1 MKPRERTATGRE
13 FLSHVFT
20 TWISSRELDQYIR
33 CIFAV
38 HIIFILRISIVG
50 ANYKLKQQN
59 CKYSSH
65 VLAKVIT
72 AKKSLFVLGS
82 LRKEGMSQE
91 EVDHLFNAIVL
102 PNFSYALPVY
112 GASDSDLSV
121 IQNFLDRCMKRKFMS
136 KNVNIRDLLEKADKT
151 LYKKRS
157 NDPECPFF
165 QFLPKEKNM
174 RYNLRNTSVSV
185 PRIYT
190 DRFKNVFSN
199 RIIFR
204 CDM

>member
-1 MKPRERTATGRE
+1 
-13 FLSHVFT
+13 
-20 TWISSRELDQYIR
+20 
-33 CIFAV
+33 
-38 HIIFILRISIVG
+38 
-50 ANYKLKQQN
+50 
-59 CKYSSH
+59 
-65 VLAKVIT
+65 
-72 AKKSLFVLGS
+72 
-82 LRKEGMSQE
+82 MSQE

-185 PRIYT
+185 PRVYT
-190 DRFKNVFSN
+190 DRFKNVFNN

-204 CDM
+204 YDM

>member
-1 MKPRERTATGRE
+1 MDEPNY
-13 FLSHVFT
+13 FLPP
-20 TWISSRELDQYIR
+20 SSR
-33 CIFAV
+33 
-38 HIIFILRISIVG
+38 
-50 ANYKLKQQN
+50 
-59 CKYSSH
+59 
-65 VLAKVIT
+65 
-72 AKKSLFVLGS
+72 
-82 LRKEGMSQE
+82 RKRPQLQRR
-91 EVDHLFNAIVL
+91 V
-102 PNFSYALPVY
+102 
-112 GASDSDLSV
+112 
-121 IQNFLDRCMKRKFMS
+121 
-136 KNVNIRDLLEKADKT
+136 VNIRDLLEKADKT

-204 CDM
+204 YAMYIVYLSLYCNLGYVVLS

>member
-1 MKPRERTATGRE
+1 MLDRYSINPLLKPLLTLHG
-13 FLSHVFT
+13 H
-20 TWISSRELDQYIR
+20 YIDTPSTSG
-33 CIFAV
+33 V
-38 HIIFILRISIVG
+38 TL
-50 ANYKLKQQN
+50 QQN

-65 VLAKVIT
+65 LRAKVIK
-72 AKKSLFVLGS
+72 ANKSLFVLGS
-82 LRKEGMSQE
+82 LRKE
-91 EVDHLFNAIVL
+91 VDHLFNAIVL
-102 PNFSYALPVY
+102 SNFSYALPVY
-112 GASDSDLSV
+112 GASNSDLSV

-136 KNVNIRDLLEKADKT
+136 KNVNTRDLLEKEDRT

-174 RYNLRNTSVSV
+174 RYNLRNTSISV

-204 CDM
+204 YDM

>member
-1 MKPRERTATGRE
+1 
-13 FLSHVFT
+13 
-20 TWISSRELDQYIR
+20 
-33 CIFAV
+33 
-38 HIIFILRISIVG
+38 
-50 ANYKLKQQN
+50 
-59 CKYSSH
+59 
-65 VLAKVIT
+65 
-72 AKKSLFVLGS
+72 
-82 LRKEGMSQE
+82 MSQE

-136 KNVNIRDLLEKADKT
+136 KNVNIRTDKT

-165 QFLPKEKNM
+165 QFLPKEKNT
-174 RYNLRNTSVSV
+174 RFNLRDTSVSV

-204 CDM
+204 YDM

>member
-1 MKPRERTATGRE
+1 MSVQLQLVSSVQKQNELQSISGS
-13 FLSHVFT
+13 FL
-20 TWISSRELDQYIR
+20 L
-33 CIFAV
+33 
-38 HIIFILRISIVG
+38 
-50 ANYKLKQQN
+50 
-59 CKYSSH
+59 H
-65 VLAKVIT
+65 VLNKYENIINAGYRVPGY
-72 AKKSLFVLGS
+72 LV
-82 LRKEGMSQE
+82 SQE

-204 CDM
+204 YDM

>member
-1 MKPRERTATGRE
+1 MGKFSQNGSPIALVKRRT
-13 FLSHVFT
+13 SHV
-20 TWISSRELDQYIR
+20 
-33 CIFAV
+33 V
-38 HIIFILRISIVG
+38 
-50 ANYKLKQQN
+50 K
-59 CKYSSH
+59 KYSNGYIYG
-65 VLAKVIT
+65 KVIK
-72 AKKSLFVLGS
+72 ANKSLFVLGS

-157 NDPECPFF
+157 NARSSSFC
-165 QFLPKEKNM
+165 
-174 RYNLRNTSVSV
+174 LRKRT
-185 PRIYT
+185 
-190 DRFKNVFSN
+190 
-199 RIIFR
+199 
-204 CDM
+204 